1 MPKIYKL
8 SLKQKSGL
16 LTELDSDTIF
26 GHFCWRMSDLLG
38 NSKLEEFIKLYSK
51 EPVFTISNGFFE
63 RDNIIYLPNPLLPFS
78 QQEPLLQ
85 RDEQIIQFISY
96 KNSKSLNLFTLE
108 QFNFALKGE
117 FANLQDSLDNAN
129 FKTPKYFED
138 LRTSVKI
145 NRSTLSSEESKLF
158 SYAPMFIEE
167 IGADNNNLH
176 FSNTKTILFIKV
188 LDESNYANFDCENII
203 KEVFNIGYG
212 KKKSSGYG
220 EFEVLNYELFTDF
233 DEPENSNAFITIS
246 NYIPSVDD
254 ELTDYY
260 YDFKIKYGKYGE
272 HLALSKN
279 PFKKPLVLLLP
290 GSVFVTNKQKEF
302 YGRVVQVSDY
312 HTTTIQNGFAF
323 SLKISLPTSND
334 H

>member
-1 MPKIYKL
+1 MTKIYKL

-38 NSKLEEFIKLYSK
+38 NKKLEEFLELYSK
-51 EPVFTISNGFFE
+51 EPIFTISNGFFE
-63 RDNIIYLPNPLLPFS
+63 RDNNIYLPNPLLPLPQQKPLS
-78 QQEPLLQ
+78 QK
-85 RDEQIIQFISY
+85 DEKIKQFISY
-96 KNSKSLNLFTLE
+96 KNSKSLKFLTLD
-108 QFNFALKGE
+108 QFNFALKGDL
-117 FANLQDSLDNAN
+117 AKLQDSLNSAN
-129 FKTPKYFED
+129 FKTPKYFEY

-145 NRSTLSSEESKLF
+145 NRSTLSSEESQLF

-167 IGADNNNLH
+167 ICPDNNKLQ

-188 LDESNYANFDCENII
+188 LDQSNYEIFDCENII
-203 KEVFNIGYG
+203 KEVFYIGYG

-290 GSVFVTNKQKEF
+290 GSVFITNKQKEF

-323 SLKISLPTSND
+323 SLKISPPASND
-334 H
+334 N